1 MSKIESQLEELG
13 LDKKE
18 LRFYMAVLQCGS
30 APVTMIA
37 ERAGVSRTNGY
48 ALLAKLENR
57 GLVSQIAKDNGV
69 MHVIAEDPAVL
80 IGQWERSRRLLDD
93 VVPQLKSMF
102 NASELKPR
110 IHFYEGMEGIVKALR
125 GTLECHNGPLLG
137 ILSMSELNEAP
148 GSAAMNEIIAERVRR
163 AITLRVLRSQSRD
176 VETTWTSSN
185 EELRELRFAP
195 ASIDLG
201 MTMYIHDD
209 KVTYLSSRRE
219 NYGLVIE
226 SQELSAL
233 NRAMFEGLWA
243 ISDKALAK
251 KK

>member
-18 LRFYMAVLQCGS
+18 LHFYMAVLQCGS

-57 GLVSQIAKDNGV
+57 GLVSQIARANGV
-69 MHVIAEDPAVL
+69 MHVVAEDPTVL
-80 IGQWERSRRLLDD
+80 ITQWERSRRLLDD

-110 IHFYEGMEGIVKALR
+110 IHFYEGVDGILKALK
-125 GTLECHNGPLLG
+125 GTLECRSEALLG

-148 GSAAMNEIIAERVRR
+148 GSDAMNEIIAERVRR
-163 AITLRVLRSQSRD
+163 GIPLRVLRSQSRD
-176 VETTWTSSN
+176 VDTTWASSV
-185 EELRELRFAP
+185 EELRELRYAP

-226 SQELSAL
+226 SQELAAL
-233 NRAMFEGLWA
+233 NRAMFEGLWT
-243 ISDKALAK
+243 ISTTLLPK